1 MTAFEKLSID
11 FDLPKTSVIQLLAE
25 EFSMRK
31 LWNRE
36 ARRTAQTTIGKVV
49 KESTN
54 DWKHL
59 SESCDHTKYQTR
71 IFLIWPNVSK

>member
-1 MTAFEKLSID
+1 MTVFEKLSTD
-11 FDLPKTSVIQLLAE
+11 FDLPKTSVIQPLAE

-31 LWNRE
+31 LWNGE

-59 SESCDHTKYQTR
+59 NESCDHTK
-71 IFLIWPNVSK
+71 